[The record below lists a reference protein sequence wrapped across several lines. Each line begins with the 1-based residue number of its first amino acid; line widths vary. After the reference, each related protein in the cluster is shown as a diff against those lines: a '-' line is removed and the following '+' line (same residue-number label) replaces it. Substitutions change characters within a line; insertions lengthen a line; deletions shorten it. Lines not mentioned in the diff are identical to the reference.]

1 MTQPPPPPP
10 QPGEPPKGGFGAPQD
25 PPPGGFGAPPPS
37 PYGTPPPP
45 QAPQQ
50 QPEAPQ
56 PPPPG
61 PYGTPP
67 QAPQTPQ
74 APQPPQAPAAGPAYG
89 YPQAQPEPRAQPQ
102 PHPQGPPPSQP
113 GYGYP
118 QGQPGYGYPQT
129 PTSSQPGQ
137 PGYFGQPGPGQPGYG
152 YPTQPQYAQPQPS
165 QGAGSG
171 KKLSAQMKIII
182 GAALAVVL
190 IVGAGIA
197 YSTSSGDDDHPD
209 VSTAGPTGGGAD
221 GDKGEGGG
229 DSAGGTEKVP
239 ASTKS
244 KVAFKLPQPKVSDVT
259 TVYGSW
265 VTDKVYVK
273 TGVYEV
279 AGYDLVKGTKLW
291 SIPTSGQL
299 CAASRHMTKD
309 YKTAIVFE
317 EGKPSSADKY
327 PSCNKL
333 GALDLNTGKMIW
345 SKSVVAASNGD
356 EPVRFSEVTVSG
368 TTVAAAGTQGGAA
381 FDITTGAQLWAP
393 KVSTDDC
400 YDTGY
405 AGGPALVTVRK
416 CGSYDDPK
424 LSVQTLDAKTG
435 APLSSYDMPPGVD
448 YAAVVSTKP
457 LVVAADIGDTAGD
470 GSSISDYFS
479 IDAGTGKLIVRI
491 SADAERYAGECGST
505 EVERCVGM
513 TVGNNRL
520 YVPTESHE
528 GTAEFGDTNEV
539 VAFDLTTGK
548 LLGARA
554 DAGER
559 YSMIPLRMDGTNVIA
574 YKVPPYDKGGV
585 VVSLDGTTLK
595 ETVLMENPSD
605 EKTRDAET
613 YFGYDR
619 GEFLYEKGRLFLSP
633 NMLSEPSGTDDGDR
647 LLAMA
652 FTTG

>member
-1 MTQPPPPPP
+1 MTQPPPPPQ

-25 PPPGGFGAPPPS
+25 PPPGGFGASPPS
-37 PYGTPPPP
+37 PYGKPPPPP
-45 QAPQQ
+45 QPQAP
-50 QPEAPQ
+50 E
-56 PPPPG
+56 
-61 PYGTPP
+61 PP
-67 QAPQTPQ
+67 QAPRPQDAQPPQ
-74 APQPPQAPAAGPAYG
+74 APQPPQPQPPQGPAGPAYG
-89 YPQAQPEPRAQPQ
+89 YPQP
-102 PHPQGPPPSQP
+102 QP

-118 QGQPGYGYPQT
+118 QGPPQPQPGYGYPQT

-152 YPTQPQYAQPQPS
+152 YPTQPQYAQPQPP
-165 QGAGSG
+165 QGSG
-171 KKLSAQMKIII
+171 GGKLNAQMKIII
-182 GAALAVVL
+182 GAALAIVL
-190 IVGAGIA
+190 IVGAGIV
-197 YSTSSGDDDHPD
+197 YSSSGDDGAPE
-209 VSTAGPTGGGAD
+209 VSTAGPTAGDGGD
-221 GDKGEGGG
+221 GDKGDGGG
-229 DSAGGTEKVP
+229 LGGGTEKVP

-244 KVAFKLPQPKVSDVT
+244 HVAFEIPKPKVSDVT

-279 AGYDLVKGTKLW
+279 AGYDLEKGTKLW
-291 SIPTSGQL
+291 SIPTAGQL

-317 EGKPSSADKY
+317 ESKPTAADKY

-345 SKSVVAASNGD
+345 SKSVTAASNGD

-368 TTVAAAGTQGGAA
+368 TTVAAAGTEGGAA
-381 FDITTGAQLWAP
+381 FDITNGAQLWAP
-393 KVSTDDC
+393 KISSDDC

-405 AGGPALVTVRK
+405 GGGEALVTVRK

-424 LSVQTLDAKTG
+424 LSIQTLDAKTG
-435 APLSSYDMPPGVD
+435 APVSSYDMPPGVE

-479 IDAGTGKLIVRI
+479 IDSGTGKLIVRI

-528 GTAEFGDTNEV
+528 GTSEYGDTNEV

-574 YKVPPYDKGGV
+574 YKVPPYDKGGQ
-585 VVSLDGTTLK
+585 VVSLDGATLK
-595 ETVLMENPSD
+595 ETVLMENPST

-633 NMLSEPSGTDDGDR
+633 NMLSESSGADDDDR

>member
-1 MTQPPPPPP
+1 MTQPPQP
-10 QPGEPPKGGFGAPQD
+10 QQPDEPPKGGFGAPQD
-25 PPPGGFGAPPPS
+25 PPPGGFGAPPPPS
-37 PYGTPPPP
+37 PGTPPPPPP
-45 QAPQQ
+45 QAPQPSPPHTPQ
-50 QPEAPQ
+50 QPP
-56 PPPPG
+56 
-61 PYGTPP
+61 PP
-67 QAPQTPQ
+67 QAPQPSPPGAYGTPP
-74 APQPPQAPAAGPAYG
+74 AGPPPQGPAGPAYG
-89 YPQAQPEPRAQPQ
+89 YPQP
-102 PHPQGPPPSQP
+102 QP

-129 PTSSQPGQ
+129 PTSAQPGQ

-152 YPTQPQYAQPQPS
+152 YPTQPQYAQPQPP
-165 QGAGSG
+165 QGGG
-171 KKLSAQMKIII
+171 RGRLSAQTKIIL
-182 GAALAVVL
+182 GAVLAVVL
-190 IVGAGIA
+190 IVGAGIV
-197 YSTSSGDDDHPD
+197 YSASGDGGDPD
-209 VSTAGPTGGGAD
+209 VSTAGPTGGA
-221 GDKGEGGG
+221 DKGGDDGRGDGGA
-229 DSAGGTEKVP
+229 SGGTEKVP

-244 KVAFKLPQPKVSDVT
+244 KVAFTIPKPEVSDVT
-259 TVYGSW
+259 SVYGSW

-279 AGYDLVKGTKLW
+279 AGYDLAKGTKLW
-291 SIPTSGQL
+291 SVPTAGQL

-317 EGKPSSADKY
+317 EGKPTAADKY

-356 EPVRFSEVTVSG
+356 KPVRFSEVTISG
-368 TTVAAAGTQGGAA
+368 TTVAAAGTEGGAA
-381 FDITTGAQLWAP
+381 FDIATGAQLWAP

-405 AGGPALVTVRK
+405 AGGEALVTVRK
-416 CGSYDDPK
+416 CGSYDDPT
-424 LSVQTLDAKTG
+424 LSIQTLDPRTG
-435 APLSSYDMPPGVD
+435 APLSSYDMPPGID
-448 YAAVVSTKP
+448 YAGVVSTKP
-457 LVVAADIGDTAGD
+457 LVVAADVGDTAGD

-479 IDAGTGKLIVRI
+479 LDSGTGKLIVRI
-491 SADAERYAGECGST
+491 SADAERFAGECGST

-513 TVGNNRL
+513 AVGNNRL

-548 LLGARA
+548 MIGARA

-559 YSMIPLRMDGTNVIA
+559 YTMIPLRMDGGDVIA
-574 YKVPPYDKGGV
+574 YKVPPYDKGGQ
-585 VVSLDGTTLK
+585 VVSLDGTTLE
-595 ETVLMENPSD
+595 ETVLMENPST

-633 NMLSEPSGTDDGDR
+633 NIISESSGGAGEER

>member
-1 MTQPPPPPP
+1 MTQPPPPAQ
-10 QPGEPPKGGFGAPQD
+10 QPGEPPKGAFGAPQD
-25 PPPGGFGAPPPS
+25 PPAGGFGAPPPS
-37 PYGTPPPP
+37 PSTPPPP
-45 QAPQQ
+45 QAPAQQ
-50 QPEAPQ
+50 
-56 PPPPG
+56 PPG
-61 PYGTPP
+61 PYG
-67 QAPQTPQ
+67 APPQ
-74 APQPPQAPAAGPAYG
+74 APQPPQPQASQPQAPQPPQGPAAGPAYG
-89 YPQAQPEPRAQPQ
+89 YPQAQP
-102 PHPQGPPPSQP
+102 QP

-118 QGQPGYGYPQT
+118 QGQPGYGYPNT
-129 PTSSQPGQ
+129 PTPSQPGQ

-152 YPTQPQYAQPQPS
+152 YPTQPQYAQPQPP
-165 QGAGSG
+165 QGSGGG
-171 KKLSAQMKIII
+171 KKLSAQAKIII

-190 IVGAGIA
+190 IVGAGIV
-197 YSTSSGDDDHPD
+197 YSASDDGGGTK
-209 VSTAGPTGGGAD
+209 VSTAGPTGGGGG
-221 GDKGEGGG
+221 GDKGDGGKGDGGG
-229 DSAGGTEKVP
+229 LAGGTEKVP

-244 KVAFKLPQPKVSDVT
+244 HVAFQIPKPEVSDVT

-279 AGYDLVKGTKLW
+279 AGYDLTKGTKLW
-291 SIPTSGQL
+291 SIPTAGQL

-309 YKTAIVFE
+309 YKTAIVFQ
-317 EGKPSSADKY
+317 EGKPTSADKY
-327 PSCNKL
+327 PSCDKL

-356 EPVRFSEVTVSG
+356 EPVSFDEVTVSG
-368 TTVAAAGTQGGAA
+368 TTVAAGGTDGGAA
-381 FDITTGAQLWAP
+381 FDIATGAQLWAP

-400 YDTGY
+400 YDAGY
-405 AGGPALVTVRK
+405 AGGPALVAVRR

-424 LSVQTLDAKTG
+424 LSIQTLDAKTG
-435 APLSSYDMPPGVD
+435 APLSSYDMPPGVE
-448 YAAVVSTKP
+448 YAAVVSTEP
-457 LVVAADIGDTAGD
+457 LVVAADIGRTAGD

-574 YKVPPYDKGGV
+574 YKVPPYDKGGQ
-585 VVSLDGTTLK
+585 VVSLDGATLK
-595 ETVLMENPSD
+595 ETVLMENPST

-633 NMLSEPSGTDDGDR
+633 NILSESSATDDDR
-647 LLAMA
+647 LLAMV